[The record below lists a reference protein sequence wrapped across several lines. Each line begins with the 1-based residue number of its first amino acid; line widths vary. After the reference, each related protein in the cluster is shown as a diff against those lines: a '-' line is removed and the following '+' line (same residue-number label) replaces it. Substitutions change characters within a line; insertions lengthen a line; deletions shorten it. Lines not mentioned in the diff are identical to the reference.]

1 MGIEHI
7 LNHYRKE
14 ELPFVE
20 RMIDS
25 CERVLRN
32 HQPIRTDFVDPR
44 QKVIIENIVN
54 SYMDLTMF
62 FDGGY
67 EQAERGRVLIAPS
80 YYIFDQEELGL
91 HFFQILGENKFFE
104 LTHQN
109 VLGALLNIGLKRE
122 KFGDILI
129 TDTTKQF
136 IVASEV
142 ADYVRMELKQIGK
155 TKIYLESI
163 PRNQLNPPSIQYE
176 IQQFSVS
183 SLRIDAI
190 VAQVFHQ
197 SRSKVV
203 EWIKGKHVKVN
214 WQIIDQVDYKLEV
227 GDMVSLR
234 KFGRFKLLEE
244 EGITKKGRMLIKVGK
259 II

>member
-1 MGIEHI
+1 MKFEHI

-14 ELPFVE
+14 EQPFVE
-20 RMIDS
+20 RVIDF
-25 CERVLRN
+25 CERVSLS
-32 HQPIRTDFVDPR
+32 HKPIRTDFVDPR
-44 QKVIIENIVN
+44 QKVIVQNIVN

-67 EQAERGRVLIAPS
+67 QEAERGRILIAPS
-80 YYIFDQEELGL
+80 YFYSEEDLGL
-91 HFFQILGENKFFE
+91 HYFQIYGENKFFVI
-104 LTHQN
+104 THKD

-129 TDTTKQF
+129 TDTTKQL

-155 TKIYLESI
+155 TKINLESI
-163 PRNQLNPPSIQYE
+163 TRDHLNPPLIQYE
-176 IQQFSVS
+176 NLQFTVH
-183 SLRIDAI
+183 SLRVDTV
-190 VAQVFHQ
+190 VAHVFRQ
-197 SRSKVV
+197 SRSKVA
-203 EWIKGKHVKVN
+203 EWIKGKHLKVN
-214 WQIIDQVDYKLEV
+214 WQIVDQVDYKLEV

-234 KFGRFKLLEE
+234 KFGRFKILEE
-244 EGITKKGRMLIKVGK
+244 DGTTKKGRILIKVGK